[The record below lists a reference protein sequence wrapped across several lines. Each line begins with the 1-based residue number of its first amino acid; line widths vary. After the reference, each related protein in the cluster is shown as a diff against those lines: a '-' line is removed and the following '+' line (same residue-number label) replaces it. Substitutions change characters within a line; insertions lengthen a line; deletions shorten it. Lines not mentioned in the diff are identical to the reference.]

1 MKRALLTL
9 TVLLPACVGFK
20 DLGLGEGEGEG
31 EAASIEKQSSSL
43 SYDAGELGAL
53 EIEIDSDMTAFLV
66 TAQGASY
73 VAVDS
78 IVDPD
83 GDKVFDW
90 EDWYYESTT
99 LTEAIFPWYHDM
111 QLNWPVREDDGKLSR
126 GTWTV
131 YLGSYSASGRSKA
144 DDLDITVHEKRDD
157 SFSKGTI
164 GVRIVY
170 ADGMKDDSE
179 VVDGVEGAVEI
190 WRDIWSAY
198 GITLDEEYAESDIDP
213 ALSSP
218 SDSTSAIEK
227 LAKDTNGRQITVII
241 GETIDGGTDYYG
253 VTGSIPGPLSATPR
267 AGIVISWL
275 ANAGGDGSFS
285 EDDIRL
291 FGETLA
297 HESGHFLGMFHPVEY
312 GWNAWDALG
321 DTEKCTKQS
330 TCEDDLGDN
339 LMFPYPVCSF
349 RDCVPQQELTDEQ
362 VGVVMRYTGTK

>member
-1 MKRALLTL
+1 MDRALL
-9 TVLLPACVGFK
+9 VLVVLQAGCVGFK
-20 DLGLGEGEGEG
+20 DLDLGEGEGEG
-31 EAASIEKQSSSL
+31 DSPSIEKHSSSL
-43 SYDAGELGAL
+43 SYDAGELGEL
-53 EIEIDSDMTAFLV
+53 EIDVDSSTTAFLV
-66 TAQGASY
+66 TAKGDGL

-83 GDKVFDW
+83 GEKVFDW
-90 EDWYYESTT
+90 EDWYYEDTS

-111 QLNWPVREDDGKLSR
+111 QLNWPIRKEDGSLSS

-131 YLGSYSASGRSKA
+131 YLGSYSSAGRSKA

-170 ADGMKDDSE
+170 ADGMHDDSE
-179 VVDGVEGAVEI
+179 IVDGVEGAVEI
-190 WRDIWSAY
+190 WRDIWDSY

-213 ALSSP
+213 ELSSP
-218 SDSTSAIEK
+218 SNATDEIED
-227 LAKDTNGRQITVII
+227 LARDTDGRQITVVI

-253 VTGSIPGPLSATPR
+253 VTGSIPGPLTPTPR

-275 ANAGGDGSFS
+275 ANSGGDGSFS

-312 GWNAWDALG
+312 GWNAWDALD
-321 DTEKCTKQS
+321 DTEKCKTQS

-339 LMFPYPVCSF
+339 LMFPYPVCT
-349 RDCVPQQELTDEQ
+349 RRECVPQEEMTDEQ